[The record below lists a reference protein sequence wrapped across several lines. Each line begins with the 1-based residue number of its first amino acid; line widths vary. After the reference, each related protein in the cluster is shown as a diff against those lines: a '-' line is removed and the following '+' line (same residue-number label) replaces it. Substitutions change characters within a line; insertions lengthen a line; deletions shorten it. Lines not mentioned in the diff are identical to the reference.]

1 MGHFRTEPPEMA
13 FTDLIVTCNLKS
25 PVKHPTCL
33 KNPGR
38 PSCIDLILTNKRK
51 SFQLSIVIETDISE
65 FHKMVLTALK
75 R

>member
-25 PVKHPTCL
+25 QVKHPTCL

-75 R
+75 Q